1 MSTLTIRIS
10 ESKHARLRSLA
21 KARGISINR
30 LIGEVATSAL
40 TQHDTEIRF
49 RALAGRGSRKRGLA
63 LLNKLDR
70 GLQGKRKITMHAPY
84 KSESSGARRET
95 R

>member
-1 MSTLTIRIS
+1 LAVHTLTIRIP

-30 LIGEVATSAL
+30 LIDELAPSAL
-40 TQHDTEIRF
+40 TQHDTETRF
-49 RALAGRGSRKRGLA
+49 RALAGRGSRKRGLT

-70 GLQGKRKITMHAPY
+70 AFAKPR
-84 KSESSGARRET
+84 
-95 R
+95 